1 MSSVT
6 VNIPVKVTSRVTV
19 TSTPTATT
27 VIKTSSVATLTAS
40 QDTDIF
46 TSTLTQ
52 TLTDTVDIT
61 ATVSSTTTLTTTSTT
76 TATVTYSTSANFLP
90 LASSAAYVAAAGSAS
105 RRDVPLA
112 FSPNRPV
119 VARGAPTCS
128 LGANTKNP
136 QNVPKL
142 YPASV
147 NCLVQK
153 QVVNIIKSTVTK
165 TKTVAAR
172 TLTIST
178 TTTLVSTSTVLQT
191 PASSTVTE
199 TVSTTAIATNTVSV
213 TTVATET
220 SSTIIAAATPSTYF
234 PQCQDNNIKS
244 RAGAKSFVSF
254 YAFSSIQ
261 TVAGV
266 SSAELCCQHCGLS
279 LACSSFAWFSGGSCY
294 LITSGADCS
303 ANPPPFVVSSQAIS
317 TGANGYVVGN
327 GNCGQVR
334 VTGTL

>member
-1 MSSVT
+1 MKVTLALISSLLALQPTVALQFGNAVCQTQLASTRGREVRTSYSTKTVT
-6 VNIPVKVTSRVTV
+6 VDIPLKVTSRVTV
-19 TSTPTATT
+19 TITPTTT
-27 VIKTSSVATLTAS
+27 ALITTSSVATLTAS

-52 TLTDTVDIT
+52 TSTNTVDIT

-90 LASSAAYVAAAGSAS
+90 LASSAAYIAAAGGAS

-112 FSPNRPV
+112 FTPNRPL

-136 QNVPKL
+136 QNGPKL

-147 NCLVQK
+147 NCVVQK

-165 TKTVAAR
+165 TKTVAAH
-172 TLTIST
+172 TSTIST
-178 TTTLVSTSTVLQT
+178 TTTLLSTSTVLQT

-244 RAGAKSFVSF
+244 HAGAK
-254 YAFSSIQ
+254 
-261 TVAGV
+261 
-266 SSAELCCQHCGLS
+266 
-279 LACSSFAWFSGGSCY
+279 
-294 LITSGADCS
+294 S
-303 ANPPPFVVSSQAIS
+303 ANPPPFVVSSQAIN
-317 TGANGYVVGN
+317 TGANGYVTGN

>member
-1 MSSVT
+1 MCSVM
-6 VNIPVKVTSRVTV
+6 VNIPVKVTSRVII
-19 TSTPTATT
+19 TSTPTTT
-27 VIKTSSVATLTAS
+27 AVIATSSIATFTAS

-46 TSTLTQ
+46 YSTLTQ
-52 TLTDTVDIT
+52 TSTGTVDIT

-90 LASSAAYVAAAGSAS
+90 LASSAAYIAAAGGSS

-112 FSPNRPV
+112 FTPNRPV

-128 LGANTKNP
+128 LGADTRNP
-136 QNVPKL
+136 QNGPKL

-147 NCLVQK
+147 NCVVQK
-153 QVVNIIKSTVTK
+153 QVVNVIKSVVTK

-172 TLTIST
+172 ASTITT

-199 TVSTTAIATNTVSV
+199 TMFTTAFATNTISL

-220 SSTIIAAATPSTYF
+220 SSTIIAAATPATYF
-234 PQCQDNNIKS
+234 PQCQDNNIRS
-244 RAGAKSFVSF
+244 RAGVKSFVSF
-254 YAFSSIQ
+254 YGFSSIQ

-266 SSAELCCQHCGLS
+266 SSAELCCQNCALNSSLLVFRMVLWRLLLLDHVWCQLQCQPAAVRRQLSGYQHRYQWVYCG
-279 LACSSFAWFSGGSCY
+279 
-294 LITSGADCS
+294 
-303 ANPPPFVVSSQAIS
+303 
-317 TGANGYVVGN
+317 
-327 GNCGQVR
+327 
-334 VTGTL
+334 

>member
-1 MSSVT
+1 MKITFALISSLLALQPTAALQFGKADTDITTTTLFQTSTSTFDVT
-6 VNIPVKVTSRVTV
+6 TTVSSTSTV
-19 TSTPTATT
+19 TSTS
-27 VIKTSSVATLTAS
+27 TS
-40 QDTDIF
+40 
-46 TSTLTQ
+46 
-52 TLTDTVDIT
+52 
-61 ATVSSTTTLTTTSTT
+61 

-90 LASSAAYVAAAGSAS
+90 LASSAAYIAAAGGAS

-112 FSPNRPV
+112 FTPNRPV
-119 VARGAPTCS
+119 VARGAPLCS
-128 LGANTKNP
+128 VGANTKNP
-136 QNVPKL
+136 QNPPKM
-142 YPASV
+142 YPGSV
-147 NCLVQK
+147 SCVVQK
-153 QVVNIIKSTVTK
+153 QIINVIKSTVTR

-172 TLTIST
+172 TSTISS

-199 TVSTTAIATNTVSV
+199 TVSTSAVATNTVSV
-213 TTVATET
+213 TTTATET
-220 SSTIIAAATPSTYF
+220 FSTTVAAATPAAYF

-261 TVAGV
+261 TVTGV
-266 SSAELCCQHCGLS
+266 SSAELCCQNCALNS
-279 LACSSFAWFSGGSCY
+279 ACSSFAWFPSGACY

-303 ANPPPFVVSSQAIS
+303 ANPPPVVVSSQAINN
-317 TGANGYVVGN
+317 GANGYVVGN